1 MSQQVFSGAE
11 EEFRYQRYQR
21 IFLCKHVFNPI
32 PPPFNMPIHVF
43 AMLRLCLGLLSRV
56 CSGLLPRSE
65 QATSRGL
72 EGVTP
77 EPSLSLRRSS
87 ASQHAW
93 YGTDADGG
101 LDQAP
106 LPAEAKRLQKR
117 FSDGE
122 AAKRRCAA
130 PSSRV
135 EAPPFL
141 QPAHISPSPPYRR
154 RQDDLLTE
162 IRAVVQSG
170 TAEQRRR
177 LEAPPAA
184 WPPVAISQRGRPR
197 LRPR

>member
-43 AMLRLCLGLLSRV
+43 AMLRLCSGLLSRV

-72 EGVTP
+72 EIATP

-87 ASQHAW
+87 VSQHAW

-141 QPAHISPSPPYRR
+141 QPAHISLAALSAQARR
-154 RQDDLLTE
+154 PAHRDP
-162 IRAVVQSG
+162 RRG
-170 TAEQRRR
+170 AERHRGA
-177 LEAPPAA
+177 APPAGGA
-184 WPPVAISQRGRPR
+184 ARGLATSSHLSAREG
-197 LRPR
+197 